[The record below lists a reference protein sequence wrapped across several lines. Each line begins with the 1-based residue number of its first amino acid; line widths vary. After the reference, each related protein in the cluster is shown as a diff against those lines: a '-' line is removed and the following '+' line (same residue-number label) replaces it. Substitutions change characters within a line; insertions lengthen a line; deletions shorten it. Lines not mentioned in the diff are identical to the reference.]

1 MSPKCEICKKGRM
14 KVGRRVKLRGRYNL
28 TTTRFQKPNLH
39 YFKLPTGEEILICS
53 KCRKKL
59 KKELKKVKA

>member
-14 KVGRRVKLRGRYNL
+14 KVGRRVKLRGRYNP

>member
-1 MSPKCEICKKGRM
+1 MSPKCELCGKRRM
-14 KVGRRVKLRGRYNL
+14 KVGKRVKLRGRFNP

-39 YFKLPTGEEILICS
+39 YFTLPSGKKILICS

-59 KKELKKVKA
+59 KKSKS